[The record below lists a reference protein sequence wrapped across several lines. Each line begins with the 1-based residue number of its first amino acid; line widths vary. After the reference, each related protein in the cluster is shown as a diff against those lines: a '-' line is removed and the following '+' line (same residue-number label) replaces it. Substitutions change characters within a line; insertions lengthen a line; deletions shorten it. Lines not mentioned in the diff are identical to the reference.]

1 MRLSNLY
8 FFVMLQKGYSST
20 TPVIRIIDGHEPSEF
35 IQMFPQWSENEFG
48 GNSTKHFLEKF
59 DALTLIQ
66 RPKLAAQTQ
75 LIDDGSGDLKVYRI
89 DFEDINEIPKRF
101 GTVLYSGNCYIIH
114 YQSTGTL
121 NSGNAAKNIIYL
133 WSGRQ
138 SSQADRTTG
147 ELFLSEMFDHF
158 KTNVAQIRVT
168 EGLEPPH
175 FLQLFKGKL
184 IIFNGKSSTVDP
196 SGIGKKYPHSFILKV
211 EGNSTFSAKAV
222 QVSSKT
228 VYTPKDCY
236 ILKADL
242 DIWVWC
248 GQSSTGD
255 TREMAK
261 LIASMIGDAELVME
275 GNETDEFFQSV
286 GEKCIIQLKKT
297 QINGEVPT
305 QSDTTWDKSRV
316 SLYLASLVQGNITL
330 DQILAF
336 DQKDLSPENIYL
348 LDAGNMIYVWL
359 GNLASNEAKQKGWMI
374 AHHLITT
381 HVIPRD
387 ILLPVA
393 VIKQGFEPITFTGF
407 FDNWDSKYF
416 EVSFLLYL

>member
-1 MRLSNLY
+1 M
-8 FFVMLQKGYSST
+8 
-20 TPVIRIIDGHEPSEF
+20 RIIDGHEPSEF
-35 IQMFPQWSENEFG
+35 MQMFPQWNENEFG
-48 GNSTKHFLEKF
+48 GITAKGLSEKF

-75 LIDDGSGDLKVYRI
+75 LIDDGSGELKVYRI

-101 GTVLYSGNCYIIH
+101 GTVLYSGNCYIVH
-114 YQSTGTL
+114 YQSNSNSNV
-121 NSGNAAKNIIYL
+121 NSGSAVKNIIYL
-133 WSGRQ
+133 WSGLQ

-184 IIFNGKSSTVDP
+184 IIFNGKCASVDP
-196 SGIGKKYPHSFILKV
+196 SGLGKKYPHSFILKV
-211 EGNSTFSAKAV
+211 VGNSTFTTKAV
-222 QVSSKT
+222 QVSNKT
-228 VYTPKDCY
+228 IYTPKDCY

-248 GQSSTGD
+248 GQCSTGD
-255 TREMAK
+255 SREMAK
-261 LIASMIGDAELVME
+261 LIASMIGEAELVME

-286 GEKCIIQLKKT
+286 GEKCIKQLKKT
-297 QINGEVPT
+297 QLSLDLLPPQEM
-305 QSDTTWDKSRV
+305 TWERSRV
-316 SLYLASLVQGNITL
+316 GLYLASFVQGNIVL
-330 DQILAF
+330 EPILAF
-336 DQKDLSPENIYL
+336 NQKDLSPENIYL

-359 GNLASNEAKQKGWMI
+359 GNLSCNEARQNAWQM
-374 AHHLITT
+374 AHHLLSS

-387 ILLPVA
+387 IYLPIA
-393 VIKQGFEPITFTGF
+393 VIKQGYEPITFTGF
-407 FDNWDSKYF
+407 FESWDSKYF
-416 EVSFLLYL
+416 EVRLGNTCVRLSILKF